1 MERNNK
7 VRGKKKI
14 KIWQILRMI
23 LNLIKPILNVKIDQ
37 EKTSDLG
44 ISTVEIGKTI
54 ETIFGSKNVTNF
66 TKDGKEYSI
75 ILQGDI
81 SNRNEPSSLNK
92 VYVRSKNTNKL
103 ISLSNLVTI
112 DEEGTSPFYQD
123 ITDKK
128 L

>member
-1 MERNNK
+1 MEARTNK
-7 VRGKKKI
+7 NLTNI
-14 KIWQILRMI
+14 EDDFE
-23 LNLIKPILNVKIDQ
+23 LNKPILNVKIDQ
-37 EKTSDLG
+37 KKTSDLG

-92 VYVRSKNTNKL
+92 
-103 ISLSNLVTI
+103 
-112 DEEGTSPFYQD
+112 FM
-123 ITDKK
+123 
-128 L
+128 